1 MARRRFRFSLLMGAL
16 VLICPVGANGRKS
29 PQNAALPACLDCPPP
44 SIQTDKD
51 VQVKLT
57 VTINADGRVLD
68 AEVVQSSEPKINKKV
83 VAAVRKWR
91 FQAVRGADGTRVGG
105 EVPVVINLHVRH
117 QTPHPGRDS

>member
-1 MARRRFRFSLLMGAL
+1 MICAARADGGKL
-16 VLICPVGANGRKS
+16 

-44 SIQTDKD
+44 SIMVNKD

-68 AEVVQSSEPKINKKV
+68 AAVVQSSEPKINKRV

-105 EVPVVINLHVRH
+105 EVPVTIHLYVRH
-117 QTPHPGRDS
+117 

>member
-16 VLICPVGANGRKS
+16 VLICAVGADGGRS
-29 PQNAALPACLDCPPP
+29 PQNGTLPACLDCPPP
-44 SIQTDKD
+44 SIQTNKD
-51 VQVKLT
+51 VQVRLT

-68 AEVVQSSEPKINKKV
+68 AAVVQSTEPKINKKV

-105 EVPVVINLHVRH
+105 EVPVVINLHVRREAR
-117 QTPHPGRDS
+117 HPDKHS

>member
-1 MARRRFRFSLLMGAL
+1 MGWARVRVWLM
-16 VLICPVGANGRKS
+16 VGAVVMICATGADGGKL
-29 PQNAALPACLDCPPP
+29 PQNALPACLDCPPP
-44 SIQTDKD
+44 YIQVSKD

-68 AEVVQSSEPKINKKV
+68 AAVVQCSEPKINKKV

-105 EVPVVINLHVRH
+105 EVPVTINLHVRH
-117 QTPHPGRDS
+117 

>member
-1 MARRRFRFSLLMGAL
+1 MVAMVMMGAARAD
-16 VLICPVGANGRKS
+16 GGKAAQNG
-29 PQNAALPACLDCPPP
+29 ALPACLNCPPP
-44 SIQTDKD
+44 LIQVNRD

-68 AEVVQSSEPKINKKV
+68 AAVVQSSEPKINKKV

-105 EVPVVINLHVRH
+105 EVPVTIYLHVRH
-117 QTPHPGRDS
+117 